1 LLLEAT
7 VVIITIVYITEEQFL
22 SIKKVRGWFV
32 IIYKVPSSPS
42 TARVTV
48 WKKTKELGALPL
60 QQSVYVL
67 PNLPE
72 LKDALN
78 QLQEQ
83 IQQFGGECKLLEVA
97 SLEGAQEEELIEGF
111 NRLRNEEY
119 EEILEECEAFFQ
131 EIEKETKG
139 EKFYFSEVE
148 EIEKRLQGLK
158 EWFNIVVRRDFFGVE
173 LRDKVS
179 ETLKECEDKFDGFSQ
194 KVFSREEAI
203 TKDSKFSMSTLKLK
217 EAVKEGGR
225 KVRAVYSKDQLL
237 TKLKEII
244 NKLENESLKVG
255 EEPIGNLPESAV
267 LDMKY
272 KVRRGIKSL
281 EIQIEWQDSG
291 EKEQL

>member
-1 LLLEAT
+1 MG
-7 VVIITIVYITEEQFL
+7 
-22 SIKKVRGWFV
+22 IKELKGWFV

-48 WKKTKELGALPL
+48 WKKIKELGALPL

-72 LKDALN
+72 LKDTLN

-97 SLEGAQEEELIEGF
+97 SLEKSQEEELIEGF
-111 NRLRNEEY
+111 NHLRNEEY
-119 EEILEECEAFFQ
+119 EEIIEECEAFFQ
-131 EIEKETKG
+131 EIERETKV

-173 LRDKVS
+173 LQDKVS
-179 ETLKECEDKFDGFSQ
+179 ETLKECEDKFNGFSQ

-203 TKDSKFSMSTLKLK
+203 AKDSKFSISTLNLK
-217 EAVKEGGR
+217 EEFKEGRR
-225 KVRAVYSKDQLL
+225 KVRTVYSKDQLL
-237 TKLKEII
+237 TMLKEVV
-244 NKLENESLKVG
+244 NKLEDKSLKVG
-255 EEPIGNLPESAV
+255 EEPVGNLSESAA
-267 LDMKY
+267 LELKY
-272 KVRRGIKSL
+272 KVHRGVKSL
-281 EIQIEWQDSG
+281 EIQIEWSDSVE
-291 EKEQL
+291 EKL